1 MKCIDK
7 KIICELN
14 ILKNRLDSGE
24 SILQCLQSMGI
35 PLKGDA
41 LFLSRWNQLC
51 ELMIQGKV
59 LPAKAIGELT
69 QQLESNN
76 KLLELVN
83 QKTLSPRI
91 QAYLSMGIIFALIIS
106 AFFLFPPNLKPSY
119 GILFISISLA
129 ICSLLAMKLLLKN
142 FQKELIFLE
151 WIYFLKSLSLSL
163 QCGMTLPHALYEN
176 QPNSTTLNKWPQSI
190 RKRINI
196 QNIESFN
203 ETNSDIEKNYLWNL
217 AHRVWSSISRNYQQ
231 GLSQVEL
238 MSKLCGLL
246 EDEFKNRMVAK
257 SEKLSF
263 LLLIPLFALSVPAAL
278 ILLFVPLVLAVS
290 GS

>member
-1 MKCIDK
+1 MRCVDK

-35 PLKGDA
+35 PLNGDA
-41 LFLSRWNQLC
+41 QFLARWNQLC
-51 ELMIQGKV
+51 ELMIEGKV
-59 LPAKAIGELT
+59 LPAKAVGEFTL
-69 QQLESNN
+69 QLESNN

-106 AFFLFPPNLKPSY
+106 AFLFFPPTLKPSY
-119 GILFISISLA
+119 SILFISTALA
-129 ICSLLAMKLLLKN
+129 LTSVLAMKILLKN
-142 FQKELIFLE
+142 FQKDLIFLE

-163 QCGMTLPHALYEN
+163 QCGMTLPHALIEN
-176 QPNSTTLNKWPQSI
+176 QPKQSTLKKWPQSI
-190 RKRINI
+190 RSLINI
-196 QNIESFN
+196 QSIESFREMN
-203 ETNSDIEKNYLWNL
+203 TQLEKKYLWNL

-231 GLSQVEL
+231 GLPQVEL
-238 MSKLCGLL
+238 ITKLCTLL
-246 EDEFKNRMVAK
+246 EDEFKNRMVAQ

-263 LLLIPLFALSVPAAL
+263 LLLIPLFTFSVPAAL
-278 ILLFVPLVLAVS
+278 ILLFAPLLLALS
-290 GS
+290 D

>member
-7 KIICELN
+7 KIICELH

-24 SILQCLQSMGI
+24 SIIQCLQSMGI
-35 PLKGDA
+35 PLNGDA
-41 LFLSRWNQLC
+41 LFLARWNQLS
-51 ELMIQGKV
+51 ELMVEGKV
-59 LPAKAIGELT
+59 LPAKAVGEFA

-91 QAYLSMGIIFALIIS
+91 QAYLSMGIIFALIVS
-106 AFFLFPPNLKPSY
+106 AYLFFPPTLKPSY

-129 ICSLLAMKLLLKN
+129 ICSLLAMKTLLRN
-142 FQKELIFLE
+142 FQKDLIFLE

-163 QCGMTLPHALYEN
+163 QCGMTLPHALIVN
-176 QPNSTTLNKWPQSI
+176 QPTPKTLLAWPKSI
-190 RKRINI
+190 RSRINM
-196 QNIESFN
+196 QNIESFT
-203 ETNSDIEKNYLWNL
+203 ETNTTFEKNYLWNL

-238 MSKLCGLL
+238 ITKLGILL

-263 LLLIPLFALSVPAAL
+263 LLLIPLFTLSVPAAL
-278 ILLFVPLVLAVS
+278 ILLFAPLIMAVS
-290 GS
+290 N